1 MKVLVVDD
9 EPLARRRLVRMLRRL
24 PGVEVAGEAADGE
37 QALERIHALAPDVV
51 LLDIRM
57 PGLDGMSLA
66 TRGRDL
72 PPIVFTTAHDEYA
85 VRAFEANAV
94 DYLLKPVEAARLEAA
109 LAKVERLRAAH
120 DPERLA
126 QLLREVLERGE
137 STPGP
142 RLTARAGNTIRVFD
156 PEEVTRIRAAGHY
169 AVFRHENREFVLDES
184 LSALEDKLASR
195 GFVRVHRAEIVN
207 LRHVRALRLEEGGT
221 VVVLSDGQVA
231 PVSRRLVPDLKR
243 HLGIADVH

>member
-24 PGVEVAGEAADGE
+24 PGVEVVGEAVDGE
-37 QALERIHALAPDVV
+37 QALERIRALSPDVV

-57 PGLDGMSLA
+57 PGLDGMTLA
-66 TRGRDL
+66 TQVRDL

-94 DYLLKPVEAARLEAA
+94 DYLLKPVEAERLEAA

-126 QLLREVLERGE
+126 QLLRQVLERGE
-137 STPGP
+137 AAPAP

-156 PEEVTRIRAAGHY
+156 PDDVTRIRAAGHY
-169 AVFRHENREFVLDES
+169 AVFRHENHEFVLDES
-184 LSALEDKLASR
+184 LATLEEKLAPR

-207 LRHVRALRLEEGGT
+207 MRHVRALRLEEGGT

-243 HLGIADVH
+243 HLGVADSR